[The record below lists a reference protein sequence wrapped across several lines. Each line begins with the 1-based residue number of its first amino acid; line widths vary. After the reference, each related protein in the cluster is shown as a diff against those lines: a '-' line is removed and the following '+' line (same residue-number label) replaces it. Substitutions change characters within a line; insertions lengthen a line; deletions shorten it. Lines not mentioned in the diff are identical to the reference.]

1 MNDNGHQPE
10 RDGVPPADR
19 PPRDGGEPTGPRRTP
34 LPRTDRDEAPLYL
47 ARYHERQAREQ
58 AAGAPAAARNASNG
72 DGPDPA
78 GQQGDP
84 LHDDATPLYLR
95 RFRDRR
101 RQAPITT
108 DQRPLWERSGAGMQR
123 AMSEDNRN
131 KEISAPPQAR
141 PAIAN
146 EIYLVRHGE
155 TQGYSTESGL
165 TPLGTWQAHTWGH
178 TLAKR
183 IRADE
188 QVVIACAATNRAG
201 QTADQIHRG
210 LEDGLTMFE
219 KDVEVTPPTAS
230 EEFRNFGVAT
240 PDGIRDVTS
249 AFRQYYSQLEAF
261 ERTALGDRP
270 MWLVEIDRF
279 WRTQQGGA
287 DPITFWLQVPMLHF
301 EPPAMCV
308 RRFWVGLQRLAQR
321 YPGARLVVATHSGP
335 IRAFAIAAFG
345 YDPGEPYNTEHVR
358 VKLLEGSQEALVSFR
373 NRVQEVH
380 VPEIEALPTWQL
392 DERWRPTVPTTGDG
406 RSKSAPSDRWEPA
419 VGDDASREGAMH
431 GGVSAAVGDRSSS

>member
-1 MNDNGHQPE
+1 MSGNGQ
-10 RDGVPPADR
+10 R
-19 PPRDGGEPTGPRRTP
+19 PSDGGPASGSQERGNEPDGPRRTP

-47 ARYHERQAREQ
+47 ARYHERQARD
-58 AAGAPAAARNASNG
+58 GTDAPTDRASDPANNG
-72 DGPDPA
+72 DGPDAPA
-78 GQQGDP
+78 QHGRPGGDES
-84 LHDDATPLYLR
+84 TPLYLR

-101 RQAPITT
+101 QQRSVTS

-131 KEISAPPQAR
+131 KEISAPPEAR
-141 PAIAN
+141 PAVAN

-183 IRADE
+183 IRAEE
-188 QVVIACAATNRAG
+188 QVVVTCAATNRAG

-219 KDVEVTPPTAS
+219 KDVDVVPPAAR

-308 RRFWVGLQRLAQR
+308 RRFWVGLQRLARQ

-335 IRAFAIAAFG
+335 IRAFTIAAFG

-358 VKLLEGSQEALVSFR
+358 VKLLEDSQEALVSFR

-380 VPEIEALPTWQL
+380 VPEITALPTWQL
-392 DERWRPTVPTTGDG
+392 DERWRPAVPPTDDTGP
-406 RSKSAPSDRWEPA
+406 RPTAPDRWEP
-419 VGDDASREGAMH
+419 VDGDAASPASTTQGER
-431 GGVSAAVGDRSSS
+431 SAAGTGRSPS